1 MDLLNDELVLVS
13 SILLV
18 LAGGVSVSGWHLHRT
33 RHLRQRDQTHALN
46 APHLLYLASLI
57 GLLAGLVIGALAAY
71 YLFINPQSASVFA
84 WIGRCSY
91 VLIAWSAGGHL
102 LSLAHIHLHL
112 RREERA
118 WARRGSPSP
127 NTLGRKRVEQLE
139 ELQHQAANYSELKSR
154 DEELVDQLVGFL
166 GDPLTHV
173 RHGLTRIPFYGY
185 LGTVCGILLTAQE
198 LSQIDEATQTFKAL
212 SAMAE
217 GLVLAFKTTLVGL
230 LAYLPLRKI
239 ADYLVQRLAQ
249 QEDAWVRLR
258 LDRQEEAEAGVLKG
272 RRKL

>member
-1 MDLLNDELVLVS
+1 MGLLNDELVLVS

-18 LAGGVSVSGWHLHRT
+18 LAGGISVSCL
-33 RHLRQRDQTHALN
+33 HLRRARRMRRHDATYS
-46 APHLLYLASLI
+46 LYSPRLQLI
-57 GLLAGLVIGALAAY
+57 GSGMGSLTGFTVGALVAY
-71 YLFINPQSASVFA
+71 YLFINPQPASVFA
-84 WIGRCSY
+84 WIGRFSY
-91 VLIAWSAGGHL
+91 VLIAWAAGGHL
-102 LSLAHIHLHL
+102 LSLAYINLHL

-118 WARRGSPSP
+118 WNRGGGPGP
-127 NTLGRKRVEQLE
+127 NTLGRRRMEKIE
-139 ELQHQAANYSELKSR
+139 ELQRQPGNYSDRKSR
-154 DEELVDQLVGFL
+154 DEELVDELVGFI

-173 RHGLTRIPFYGY
+173 RRDLTRIPLYGY

-239 ADYLVQRLAQ
+239 ADYLVQRLAR
-249 QEDAWVRLR
+249 QEDAWVRERNRR
-258 LDRQEEAEAGVLKG
+258 L
-272 RRKL
+272 

>member
-1 MDLLNDELVLVS
+1 MVEALQREGMDLLNNELVLVS

-18 LAGGVSVSGWHLHRT
+18 LAGGVSVSCLHMRRARRLR
-33 RHLRQRDQTHALN
+33 RHDAAYSLNLPRLRF
-46 APHLLYLASLI
+46 LASSI
-57 GLLAGLVIGALAAY
+57 GLLTGLIVGALPAY
-71 YLFINPQSASVFA
+71 YLFVNPQLVSPFA
-84 WIGRCSY
+84 WIGRFSY

-102 LSLAHIHLHL
+102 LSLAYINSHL

-118 WARRGSPSP
+118 WERKGGPGA
-127 NTLGRKRVEQLE
+127 NTLGRRRMEKLT
-139 ELQHQAANYSELKSR
+139 ELQRQAANYSDLKSR
-154 DEELVDQLVGFL
+154 DEELVDELVAFL

-173 RHGLTRIPFYGY
+173 RRDLTRIPLYGY

-239 ADYLVQRLAQ
+239 ADYLVQRLAR
-249 QEDAWVRLR
+249 QENAWVRER
-258 LDRQEEAEAGVLKG
+258 N
-272 RRKL
+272 RKL